1 VARRK
6 RRNPWTSV
14 GEVLVWVLF
23 ATLLFPV
30 GFAGWAIGHYTS
42 LGKSSGTKTVTQT
55 VTAGTTTS
63 AAPTTSQATT
73 TSAATGGDVAAGKTV
88 FASNA
93 CASCHTFQPAGATGT
108 IGPDLD
114 SAPTADAQKAGMS
127 LAAFVRQSIV
137 DPNAYVPSGYAKGI
151 MPQSFGS
158 SLSATQLADLV
169 AFIVSGA
176 K

>member
-1 VARRK
+1 VVGKK
-6 RRNPWTSV
+6 RRNPWTST
-14 GEVLVWVLF
+14 GEVLLWVLF

-30 GFAGWAIGHYTS
+30 GFAGWAVGHYTS
-42 LGKSSGTKTVTQT
+42 LGKSSGTRTVT
-55 VTAGTTTS
+55 VTSAAATQGTTT
-63 AAPTTSQATT
+63 AAATT
-73 TSAATGGDVAAGKTV
+73 TTATPTSGGNAAAGKTV
-88 FASNA
+88 FASNG
-93 CASCHTFQPAGATGT
+93 CASCHTFQPAGASGT

-127 LAAFVRQSIV
+127 LAAFVKQSIV
-137 DPNAYVPSGYAKGI
+137 DPNAYVPSGYSKGI

-158 SLSATQLADLV
+158 SLSKTQLADLV